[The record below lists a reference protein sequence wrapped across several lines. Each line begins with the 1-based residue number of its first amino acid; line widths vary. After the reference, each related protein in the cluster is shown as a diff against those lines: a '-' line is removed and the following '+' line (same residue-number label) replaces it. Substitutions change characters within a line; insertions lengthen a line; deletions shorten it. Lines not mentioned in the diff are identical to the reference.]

1 MEGVSGSGQKVC
13 ECDAEPV
20 ETLAQQKA
28 KLSREARQF
37 LNQFDIEGSQ
47 KKRLKKEKRR
57 KVLTECWNGQKK
69 CFKCLKKSD

>member
-13 ECDAEPV
+13 ECDAELV

-57 KVLTECWNGQKK
+57 KVLTEMLERSKEMFQVSKEI
-69 CFKCLKKSD
+69 